1 MHACKH
7 CGGSIGE
14 AFRYCPWCAAPQHAK
29 LVEFFTGTAAEA
41 GKALRVSRYTAEGHV
56 RFSVWDESGVAE
68 AAVSID
74 DGEAQ
79 RLASFLRSSPTKT
92 ERRAANAAP
101 LGVFARNGIRSR
113 GFRSPRS

>member
-14 AFRYCPWCAAPQHAK
+14 AFRYCPWCAAPQRAK
-29 LVEFFTGTAAEA
+29 LVEFFAGTGAEA
-41 GKALRVSRYTAEGHV
+41 RKALRVSRYTDEGHV

-74 DGEAQ
+74 DGEAL
-79 RLASFLRSSPTKT
+79 RLAAFLGA
-92 ERRAANAAP
+92 RA
-101 LGVFARNGIRSR
+101 SR
-113 GFRSPRS
+113 HALDRLRV